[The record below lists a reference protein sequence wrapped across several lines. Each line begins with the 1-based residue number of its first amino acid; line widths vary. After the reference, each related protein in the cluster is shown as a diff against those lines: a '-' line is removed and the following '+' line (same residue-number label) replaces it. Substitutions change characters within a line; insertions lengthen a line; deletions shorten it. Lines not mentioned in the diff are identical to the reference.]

1 LSLPKRQRNCRFLW
15 FIQTFNGTA
24 PKRRLMQQMPQH
36 NRSIYAAEIDRFLRS
51 APAINLITSYFNN
64 LRQNDRGRRIFPCCV
79 SAAAKIAAWIS

>member
-15 FIQTFNGTA
+15 FIETFNGTA
-24 PKRRLMQQMPQH
+24 PKRRLVQQMPQH

-51 APAINLITSYFNN
+51 VSVKTIIISYFNN
-64 LRQNDRGRRIFPCCV
+64 LRQNDRGTRIFSCCG